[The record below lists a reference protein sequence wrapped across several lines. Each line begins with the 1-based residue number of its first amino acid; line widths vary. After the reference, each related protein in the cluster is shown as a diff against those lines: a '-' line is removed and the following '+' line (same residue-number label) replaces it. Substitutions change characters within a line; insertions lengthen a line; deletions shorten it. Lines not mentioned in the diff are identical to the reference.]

1 MKKIIF
7 LFTFTFVLFL
17 TLMAKNVYADNPGFP
32 IDPPADANIV
42 TYTDPNTGE
51 THEIATWDNGDGTST
66 WECTNGNSTTYDI
79 PPAVPPPVEIPSIE
93 IPPYEPPT
101 FEPPVQPPT
110 GPVCGSVCSTNAE
123 CPQSC
128 PVCAANASGQ
138 GGQKICQAVP
148 TATPTT
154 APVCGADCSQNPNIC
169 QNISNCNYC
178 NPSSN
183 KCEAQPTPTPTSTP
197 QPTATPTLTPTPTP
211 PFSEDMCKCDGIE
224 TTGLALG
231 QKSTITAYG
240 KVTGDD
246 TKYAK
251 IPNMTF
257 FLYKGNDQ
265 NVTIIDQSQAVTT
278 TLITDQPTLARYKA
292 MWDLTLAPNLDTNAT
307 YRIQAKLNC
316 SRKSAGL
323 FYPYSNNAVLG
334 TSSKNP
340 SFLDRIYGFFAGLFG
355 GGQQVSPPP
364 IAEPPTS
371 TPTPQAK
378 GDQLKLGTFRPTK
391 ILEKSCTF
399 IKFAFQ

>member
-1 MKKIIF
+1 MKKFLIVIFVF
-7 LFTFTFVLFL
+7 LFAFFV
-17 TLMAKNVYADNPGFP
+17 KNVYAEDPGFP
-32 IDPPADANIV
+32 IDPPPGASIQ
-42 TYTDPNTGE
+42 TYTDPDGN

-79 PPAVPPPVEIPSIE
+79 PPAVPPPADIPPNTE

-110 GPVCGSVCSTNAE
+110 GPVCGSACNTNAE

-128 PVCAANASGQ
+128 PVCAVNPSGQ
-138 GGQKICQAVP
+138 GGQKVCQAVP

-154 APVCGADCSQNPNIC
+154 PPVCGADCSNNPNIC

-178 NPSSN
+178 NPTSN
-183 KCEAQPTPTPTSTP
+183 KCEAQPTPTPTATP

-224 TTGLALG
+224 NTGLALG

-265 NVTIIDQSQAVTT
+265 NVTIVDQSQPIATT
-278 TLITDQPTLARYKA
+278 IVTDQPTLTRYKA
-292 MWDLTLAPNLDTNAT
+292 DWDITLAANLDTSAT

-316 SRKSAGL
+316 SRKAAAAFDST
-323 FYPYSNNAVLG
+323 NTAVMG
-334 TSSKNP
+334 TSTSNP
-340 SFLDRIYGFFAGLFG
+340 SFFDRIYGFFAGLFG
-355 GGQQVSPPP
+355 GGSKTTSPT
-364 IAEPPTS
+364 ISESPTT
-371 TPTPQAK
+371 TPKPQAK

-391 ILEKSCTF
+391 ILERSCTF
-399 IKFAFQ
+399 IKFGFQ